1 MSYYELAI
9 STNEITLDEV
19 MTSIKEAFNKKVEF
33 ETMGY
38 MLPEKKTAY
47 PFWVDEKDNKE

>member
-9 STNEITLDEV
+9 STNQITLDEV

-33 ETMGY
+33 VR
-38 MLPEKKTAY
+38 
-47 PFWVDEKDNKE
+47 WVICCLKRKQIPIKAG